1 MVPVGWTDRGPAGAF
16 TPLTYE
22 VVMDLAEV
30 VSAVQARHGR

>member
-1 MVPVGWTDRGPAGAF
+1 MVPVGWTDRGPAGAV

-30 VSAVQARHGR
+30 VCAVQARHGR